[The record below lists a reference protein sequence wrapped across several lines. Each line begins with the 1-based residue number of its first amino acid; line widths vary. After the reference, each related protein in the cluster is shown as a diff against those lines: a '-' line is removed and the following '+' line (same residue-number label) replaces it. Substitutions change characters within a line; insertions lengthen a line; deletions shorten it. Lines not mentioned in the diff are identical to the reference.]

1 MGMTETYGIGELAR
15 EFGVTARTIR
25 FYEDLGLLTPLREGQ
40 RRVYRARDRVRLKL
54 ILRGKRLG
62 FTLAEIREMIE
73 LYDAPA
79 GEVGQLRLFRDKIA
93 NRCAELDS
101 KRRDIEAALA
111 DLERADERCRV
122 RLDELEGRP
131 GPEGEAEAP
140 GLRG

>member
-1 MGMTETYGIGELAR
+1 MTETFGIGELAR

-40 RRVYRARDRVRLKL
+40 KRVYRGRDRVRLKL

-62 FTLAEIREMIE
+62 FSLAETREMIE

-93 NRCAELDS
+93 AKRAELDG

-111 DLERADERCRV
+111 DLDRAEERCRA
-122 RLDELEGRP
+122 RLGELEDRP
-131 GPEGEAEAP
+131 ATGAGAEAP
-140 GLRG
+140 GLGG